1 MCITDGI
8 CIEDLAVI
16 STVGKDTMVN
26 FDIRRCETSEEYI
39 KYYSNENLSQK
50 QFAKCLKAKKNFE
63 KFVYAMKN
71 NNILMK
77 GYEESYSKLFSNYVD
92 KLILLFTSIFK
103 INENNNIK
111 PELIAKEFVDSFI
124 NKDLYDILMNKLI
137 DFYSDEEEQLAKRMK
152 ESLNKF
158 DIDELK
164 LPNSMNN
171 CDFSNIIN
179 EIKFIGDYKTS
190 FEKERFIIKLN
201 DAILNEVKNA
211 YEKETGKQFDTS
223 ADFFNSCWI
232 YILARAGVKNLIAEC
247 LFFKLFKVKKGYDQN
262 DFIISN
268 FIFAVEY
275 LRKELLKGEKDIN
288 VYMVKPFDVETQV

>member
-1 MCITDGI
+1 
-8 CIEDLAVI
+8 
-16 STVGKDTMVN
+16 
-26 FDIRRCETSEEYI
+26 
-39 KYYSNENLSQK
+39 
-50 QFAKCLKAKKNFE
+50 
-63 KFVYAMKN
+63 
-71 NNILMK
+71 
-77 GYEESYSKLFSNYVD
+77 
-92 KLILLFTSIFK
+92 
-103 INENNNIK
+103 
-111 PELIAKEFVDSFI
+111 
-124 NKDLYDILMNKLI
+124 MNKLI